1 MKHILFAL
9 LAVVIVGVGVFWMK
23 SVPADTS
30 ETSLTEGEATPT
42 PVESF
47 TLRDGTYVLDP
58 AVSVMTWAGS
68 KKLIKDYVDR
78 GSISL
83 LSGTTVV
90 MDGKVASGSVVVD
103 MNSIVAS
110 STGRGGGQDG
120 LARHLKSADFFD
132 AETFPTATFTLS
144 KLTGGDNGMYRV
156 EGTLTLKGVT
166 EAVAFDAT
174 VKGQGEDRIVMDA
187 RSIQLDRTK
196 WQVRY
201 GSDSFF
207 DNLGDNVIN
216 NVFEVSFTAVGV
228 LSTTR

>member
-1 MKHILFAL
+1 MKYILFVL
-9 LAVVIVGVGVFWMK
+9 LVAGVAGVGVFWIK
-23 SVPADTS
+23 RTPSQVP
-30 ETSLTEGEATPT
+30 ETSLAAGEVTPT
-42 PVESF
+42 PSESF
-47 TLRDGTYVLDP
+47 ELRDGTYVLDP

-68 KKLIKDYVDR
+68 KKIIKDYVDR

-83 LSGTTVV
+83 QSGTTVV
-90 MDGKVASGSVVVD
+90 VDGKVASGSVVVD
-103 MNSIVAS
+103 MNSIAPS

-144 KLTGGDNGMYRV
+144 SLTGGDNGMYRV

-174 VKGQGEDRIVMDA
+174 VKSQGEDRIVMDA
-187 RSIQLDRTK
+187 RSIQLDRSK
-196 WQVRY
+196 WQVKY
-201 GSDSFF
+201 GSETFF
-207 DNLGDNVIN
+207 DNLGDAIIN

-228 LSTTR
+228 LSATR

>member
-1 MKHILFAL
+1 MKYTFFAL
-9 LAVVIVGVGVFWMK
+9 LVVAVIGVGMFWMK
-23 SVPADTS
+23 SAPADMP
-30 ETSLTEGEATPT
+30 ETSLAAGEATPT
-42 PVESF
+42 PAESF
-47 TLRDGTYVLDP
+47 ELRDGTYALDP

-68 KKLIKDYVDR
+68 KKIIKDYVDR

-132 AETFPTATFTLS
+132 TEKFPTATFTLI
-144 KLTGGDNGMYRV
+144 KLTGSENGMYRV

-174 VKGQGEDRIVMDA
+174 VKTQGEGRIVMDA

-196 WQVRY
+196 WQVKY

-228 LSTTR
+228 LSAAQ